1 MTTMLI
7 GFVALATALACLAF
21 AVREKRLISRLQRY
35 GVHGRGRVIGAVV
48 DDSSQHPVI
57 AFTDNAGHHIE
68 FTPQVAGIDLWLTV
82 GQEVLIAYLDGQP
95 QAARVFTTRY
105 RVLPIVLSG
114 IASLIFLVAGIAVIM
129 A

>member
-7 GFVALATALACLAF
+7 GFVAFATALTCVTFGVKEL
-21 AVREKRLISRLQRY
+21 RLISRLRRY

-48 DDSSQHPVI
+48 DDSAQHPV
-57 AFTDNAGHHIE
+57 
-68 FTPQVAGIDLWLTV
+68 
-82 GQEVLIAYLDGQP
+82 IAYLDGQS

-105 RVLPIVLSG
+105 RVLPIVLAG
-114 IASLIFLVAGIAVIM
+114 IAGLISLGAGIAVIAVIM